1 MARIL
6 FLPDETTVILLQ
18 SAHSVDRLLGLV
30 KSGLWLPP
38 APYDEW
44 VTAGGYGLNA
54 TAAGGLVV
62 IQVCCGGQ
70 APGRPAELRVPVFSQ
85 RQLLVLQYLAEGLK
99 QSEIARRIGIS
110 PRTVSAHINSI
121 KARLG
126 VRTMAQ
132 TIGRAAAL
140 GLVRMKR
147 RDDSS

>member
-18 SAHSVDRLLGLV
+18 STHPADRLLAMV
-30 KSGLWLPP
+30 RSGLWRPP
-38 APYDEW
+38 APYSEW
-44 VTAGGYGLNA
+44 LQTGGYTLNA
-54 TAAGGLVV
+54 TSAGSLVV
-62 IQVCCGGQ
+62 IQVSCGCQ
-70 APGRPAELRVPVFSQ
+70 APDRPAELRVPVLSQ
-85 RQLLVLQYLAEGLK
+85 RQLQVLQYLAEGLK

-126 VRTMAQ
+126 VRTTAQ

-147 RDDSS
+147 REDS